1 MGLLVLCWEERIED
15 LTGTLSWMDLLILVM
30 RELTP
35 EMTGLWVYSLA
46 EVLGFEF
53 FCLELFFMSN
63 KYISIFV
70 Y

>member
-1 MGLLVLCWEERIED
+1 MED
-15 LTGTLSWMDLLILVM
+15 LAGTLSWMDLLILLM

-35 EMTGLWVYSLA
+35 EMVGLELYYLA
-46 EVLGFEF
+46 EVLGLEF

>member
-1 MGLLVLCWEERIED
+1 
-15 LTGTLSWMDLLILVM
+15 MDLLILLM
-30 RELTP
+30 RLLTP
-35 EMTGLWVYSLA
+35 QMMGLEVYYLA

-53 FCLELFFMSN
+53 FCLELFFMLN